1 MRDAPALPTELLD
14 LQARVK
20 QAAGRAGQKYH
31 NRVVVVDGIK
41 FDSKAEHK
49 RYCYLKLLERHGDI
63 SDLRLQVPFLLI
75 PRQVAPSGAKERAC
89 SYVADFVY
97 SVGGKTVVEDVK
109 GVVTA
114 EYRIKRKLLLQVHGI
129 EVKEIR
135 A

>member
-1 MRDAPALPTELLD
+1 MRDAPALPTDLLD

-89 SYVADFVY
+89 IYVADFVY

>member
-89 SYVADFVY
+89 IYVADFVY
-97 SVGGKTVVEDVK
+97 TVAGKTVVEDVK